1 MKVQAFSKIEPVG
14 AYILPVN
21 GTTVQ
26 EYLIDRYVF
35 GPPHFFSNPK
45 SYFFVSSNPMH
56 NFRILGQPL
65 LGEK

>member
-26 EYLIDRYVF
+26 EYLIDRAVLQTQL
-35 GPPHFFSNPK
+35 FSGK
-45 SYFFVSSNPMH
+45 WIVKQML
-56 NFRILGQPL
+56 I
-65 LGEK
+65 